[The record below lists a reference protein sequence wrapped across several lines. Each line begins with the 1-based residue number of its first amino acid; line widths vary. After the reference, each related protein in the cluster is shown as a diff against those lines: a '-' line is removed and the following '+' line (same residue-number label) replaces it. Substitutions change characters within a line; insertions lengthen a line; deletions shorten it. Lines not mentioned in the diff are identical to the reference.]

1 MHLKFLFVLSA
12 FTIFAISLAFN
23 LSGNEKISEE
33 VCFERDILPIFLENC
48 ALSGCHNSESRK
60 HGFVFDSYDNIIS
73 SNRGRNIIP
82 FNLKKSKIYK
92 KITEDTQ
99 EDRMPPPPN
108 PALTSSEISLIG
120 RWINEGALNTK
131 CADDKFKT
139 DVVLDPVELTD
150 TSIVANSNCDT
161 LAVTYKDV
169 QPVIEKN
176 CYKCHSGNNGPDEL
190 FNLDSYDNLK
200 EKGSSGKLFGAVNHL
215 PGFMKMPRKSP
226 KLTGCDLDLINAW
239 INQGLKDQ

>member
-1 MHLKFLFVLSA
+1 MHLKFLFVLFA
-12 FTIFAISLAFN
+12 FVLFAISLAFN
-23 LSGNEKISEE
+23 LSGNENISEE

-60 HGFVFDSYDNIIS
+60 HGYVFDSYDNIVT

-108 PALTSSEISLIG
+108 PALTGTEISLIG

-131 CADDKFKT
+131 CAAENEKKEETVDPGVITGTTT
-139 DVVLDPVELTD
+139 DCD
-150 TSIVANSNCDT
+150 TSNI
-161 LAVTYKDV
+161 TYKDV
-169 QPVIEKN
+169 QPVIERN
-176 CYKCHSGNNGPDEL
+176 CYKCHSGNSPDEL

-200 EKGSSGKLFGAVNHL
+200 EKGTSGKLFGAVNHL

-226 KLTGCDLDLINAW
+226 KLTGCDLDVINAW

>member
-1 MHLKFLFVLSA
+1 MYLKISFVLFA
-12 FTIFAISLAFN
+12 FILLTISLAFDFSN
-23 LSGNEKISEE
+23 KENISEE
-33 VCFERDILPIFLENC
+33 ICFERDILPIFLENC

-60 HGFVFDSYDNIIS
+60 HGYIFDSYDNIVS

-108 PALTSSEISLIG
+108 PALTETEISLIG

-131 CADDKFKT
+131 CATDNKKT
-139 DVVLDPVELTD
+139 EETVDPGIIIGTTSICD
-150 TSIVANSNCDT
+150 TSKIN
-161 LAVTYKDV
+161 YKDV

-176 CYKCHSGNNGPDEL
+176 CYKCHSGNGPDEL

-200 EKGSSGKLFGAVNHL
+200 EKGASGKLSGAVNHL

-226 KLTGCDLDLINAW
+226 KLTGCDLDIINAW